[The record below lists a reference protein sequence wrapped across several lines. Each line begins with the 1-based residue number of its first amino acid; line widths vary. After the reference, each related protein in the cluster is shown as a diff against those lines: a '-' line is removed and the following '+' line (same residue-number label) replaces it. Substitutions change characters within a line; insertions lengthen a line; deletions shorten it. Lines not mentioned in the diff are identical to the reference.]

1 MDNCKERAK
10 RFEKHIH
17 NLFQMFQSDAWSCV
31 FEDEDERYR
40 NLLFILTQDIDREY
54 RKMDD
59 EILTRKMQPI
69 REHLKEY
76 IMKYRSGD
84 NNVTSSE

>member
-17 NLFQMFQSDAWSCV
+17 NLFQMFQFDAGSCI
-31 FEDEDERYR
+31 FEEDDERYR
-40 NLLFILTQDIDREY
+40 NLLFVLTQVINREY
-54 RKMDD
+54 RKIDD

-84 NNVTSSE
+84 DSVTSSE